1 VEVCALR
8 VLLLS
13 NKLSNEY
20 LWLQLWCAAAVNITS
35 SRTRDGGS
43 IVGTSVFYSDVAD
56 DVTSTPQ
63 PITDEVEQ
71 LNQELQVLLLLL
83 T

>member
-1 VEVCALR
+1 
-8 VLLLS
+8 
-13 NKLSNEY
+13 
-20 LWLQLWCAAAVNITS
+20 VNITS

-43 IVGTSVFYSDVAD
+43 IVGTSVFYPDVAD

-63 PITDEVEQ
+63 VITDEVEQ
-71 LNQELQVLLLLL
+71 LNQELQVSLLLL